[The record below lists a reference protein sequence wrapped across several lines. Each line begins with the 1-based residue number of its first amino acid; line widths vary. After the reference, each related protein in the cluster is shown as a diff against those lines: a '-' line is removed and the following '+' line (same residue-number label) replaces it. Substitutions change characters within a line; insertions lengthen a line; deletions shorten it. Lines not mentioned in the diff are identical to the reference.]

1 MQTKVIDLD
10 YMIEVINTN
19 MNERDKALYLYSYCS
34 INDLMRLKKSGDIS
48 AEDKWKA
55 EKVLDSYITYDLRGY
70 FDSLKGIR
78 RIKIER

>member
-34 INDLMRLKKSGDIS
+34 INDLMRLKKVEIFQPRING
-48 AEDKWKA
+48 K
-55 EKVLDSYITYDLRGY
+55 
-70 FDSLKGIR
+70 LK
-78 RIKIER
+78 KY